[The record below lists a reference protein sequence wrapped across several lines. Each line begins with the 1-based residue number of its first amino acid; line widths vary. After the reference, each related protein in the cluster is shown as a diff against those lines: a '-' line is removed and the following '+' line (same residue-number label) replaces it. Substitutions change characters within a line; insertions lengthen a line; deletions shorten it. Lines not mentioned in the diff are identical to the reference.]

1 MNQLEARIARIQSE
15 TGDLLNTA
23 GLLEALRRNSA
34 CWTSPAF
41 DVRMA
46 IRNLR
51 ETADKLETIC
61 EHAQS

>member
-1 MNQLEARIARIQSE
+1 MNVFEARIARIQSE
-15 TGDLLNTA
+15 TGDLLSTA
-23 GLLEALRRNSA
+23 NLLVGLRENSA

-51 ETADKLETIC
+51 ETANKLESIC
-61 EHAQS
+61 ERAKD